1 MTVGS
6 IYSVKQKKDV
16 RRQMMT
22 NSAHFFAAYAEALA

>member
-16 RRQMMT
+16 RWRMAA
-22 NSAHFFAAYAEALA
+22 NAAHFFAAYPEALA